1 MRKKGI
7 KTLNGLLI
15 GSLLGMAL
23 FAFGCS
29 KTDQTPASEQAK
41 KQTPSAEQPKSQA
54 PAAEQPK
61 SQVPG
66 AEQIKTDLLNKT
78 IPLGGN
84 KLETFNSL
92 ANFKEVQI
100 LQENKQEDQIEYKVK
115 IVYNDTTYGTFDKI
129 EAIIIYKRAEGSWKM
144 VSATGK
150 LIM

>member
-41 KQTPSAEQPKSQA
+41 KQTPS
-54 PAAEQPK
+54 AEQPK